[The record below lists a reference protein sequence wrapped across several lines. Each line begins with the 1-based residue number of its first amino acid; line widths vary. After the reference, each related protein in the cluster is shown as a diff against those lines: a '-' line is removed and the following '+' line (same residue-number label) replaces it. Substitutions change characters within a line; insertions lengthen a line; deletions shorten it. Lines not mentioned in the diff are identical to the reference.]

1 MAGMVPPA
9 AHLDQ
14 LQAQQFRA
22 FEAIVASSSSSSS
35 SSSSTSSSSQAP
47 SLSVSTSAASARAAS
62 VRSAAPV
69 AVQPV
74 SLDWKNQRTVAN
86 LRSILASI
94 DTPIEEVPFG
104 SPIAS
109 PVNVPSATAPAPSLP
124 PKKSSKA
131 AMLSTPTSSSEAV
144 RRSKSPPPR
153 TSPAK
158 LDLSSSSSSESSSVA
173 APAAAESDQPPP
185 PLPKKSKKPAT
196 TTASRSSAREPSS
209 AASASAGEAG
219 ETASAVFDKIKRTP
233 SRRAYDDLFGGD
245 DAASAPPAMP
255 AKSGLAA
262 RLKNQS
268 ARPASQQQQ
277 QQQQQDLMSA
287 DAATPAPT
295 AAPPT
300 LARPPVTTSFNAGN
314 ASPAAQLV
322 QSMRAS
328 RHASTQGSVP
338 SDVAEAK
345 RALLQLKAGLALREN
360 SLLSLAGAQAA
371 SGGGGALPPVTG
383 VMRPVRKPKTRD
395 EAAVKIQSWWRMVV
409 QRRRYKREWQRLR
422 IAREMSASEQTYIEM
437 IEKAFALFWEPMQ
450 ASARSGKPMASQ
462 DDVDVIFSRLGDIMP
477 LNYYLSTLL
486 AERVQHW
493 TPDKC
498 IGDVFL
504 DFARFN
510 DSAFRQTYEDYT
522 VHYYVAIERVQSCCA
537 NPRFRQWLDET
548 QQGGASLQ
556 SYLILP
562 IQRLARYVLLLRQM
576 RKFTLEPH
584 PDCAALD
591 DATALMTVVVN
602 AINEAERSAD
612 IDRTAARQLRELNEQ
627 LEPRIAD
634 LEQAGR
640 RWIARGELAHLT
652 VIDMAVHRRHYELL
666 NDSIL
671 LTKQRGRSRLT
682 LKLRASLVGARCRA
696 LAAGDMAA
704 LGSADPSLNF
714 CVELNTLS
722 QGFILA
728 FATDA
733 ERKQFLASFEKCDT
747 KPRKPPAAIVPRA
760 VMPRNA
766 PLATKP
772 TSQAPKPSA
781 PAPSAP
787 GAAAAA
793 AAAPS
798 PAASAVPAMS
808 PPPKLTPPPELMM
821 SKPPALVAPP
831 SLSNSSESL
840 SSSSFRD

>member
-1 MAGMVPPA
+1 
-9 AHLDQ
+9 
-14 LQAQQFRA
+14 
-22 FEAIVASSSSSSS
+22 
-35 SSSSTSSSSQAP
+35 
-47 SLSVSTSAASARAAS
+47 
-62 VRSAAPV
+62 
-69 AVQPV
+69 
-74 SLDWKNQRTVAN
+74 
-86 LRSILASI
+86 
-94 DTPIEEVPFG
+94 
-104 SPIAS
+104 
-109 PVNVPSATAPAPSLP
+109 
-124 PKKSSKA
+124 
-131 AMLSTPTSSSEAV
+131 
-144 RRSKSPPPR
+144 
-153 TSPAK
+153 
-158 LDLSSSSSSESSSVA
+158 
-173 APAAAESDQPPP
+173 
-185 PLPKKSKKPAT
+185 
-196 TTASRSSAREPSS
+196 
-209 AASASAGEAG
+209 
-219 ETASAVFDKIKRTP
+219 
-233 SRRAYDDLFGGD
+233 
-245 DAASAPPAMP
+245 MP

-268 ARPASQQQQ
+268 ARPAASQQQQ
-277 QQQQQDLMSA
+277 QQQQKQQQHDLMSA
-287 DAATPAPT
+287 DAPTPAPT

-371 SGGGGALPPVTG
+371 SGSSALPPVTG

-437 IEKAFALFWEPMQ
+437 IEKAFTLFWEPMQ

-510 DSAFRQTYEDYT
+510 DTAFRQTYEDYT

-584 PDCAALD
+584 ADCKALD
-591 DATALMTVVVN
+591 EATALMTVVVN

-640 RWIARGELAHLT
+640 RWIARGELSHLT

-766 PLATKP
+766 PHATKP

-781 PAPSAP
+781 AAPSAP
-787 GAAAAA
+787 VAAAAPSTT
-793 AAAPS
+793 PS

-808 PPPKLTPPPELMM
+808 PPPKLTPPPELTM

-831 SLSNSSESL
+831 SLSNSCESL